1 MRLLF
6 KKLVLALF
14 LSSPLFAI
22 AADWKAGNDIYTKTN
37 YASVLP
43 LKFRSV
49 TINYSELKNTLAL
62 APVADFYASA
72 KSKGLLLSLPLPN
85 GGFEKF
91 NIIETPMMEPAL
103 ALKYPSIKTYTGV
116 SLENPNH
123 AVKIDIGNLGFH
135 AIIFSD
141 EGRIFIDPV
150 SSKNQNNY
158 FVFYAK
164 DMPIDQQ
171 PSFECM
177 TVADDEFLKENQNR
191 LEEYYQ
197 NRQGIEIVYRT
208 YRMAIACTIE
218 YAQASTGLANPT
230 KADVLSRMVTTI
242 NRVNGLYEREN
253 AVHFNIIAKTDTLI
267 FLSGTDPYTNESGA
281 TMLGEN
287 QATVNARIGNL
298 NYDIGH
304 AFSTGPGGIA
314 SLASVCVTGRK
325 AQGVTGL
332 PSPIGD
338 VFDLDFLSHELGH
351 QFSANHTFDQYQLQ
365 DRLAIQR

>member
-1 MRLLF
+1 MKLLF

-22 AADWKAGNDIYTKTN
+22 AVDWKAGNDTYTKTN

-49 TINYSELKNTLAL
+49 TINYTELKNTLAL
-62 APVADFYASA
+62 APVADFYSAA
-72 KSKGLLLSLPLPN
+72 KSKGLLFSLPLPD

-91 NIIETPMMEPAL
+91 NVIETPMMEPEL

-116 SLENPNH
+116 SIENPSH
-123 AVKIDIGNLGFH
+123 AVKLDIGNLGFH
-135 AIIFSD
+135 AIIFSE

-171 PSFECM
+171 PSFECN
-177 TVADDEFLKENQNR
+177 TIADDEFLKENQNR
-191 LEEYYQ
+191 LDEYYQ

-218 YAQASTGLANPT
+218 
-230 KADVLSRMVTTI
+230 
-242 NRVNGLYEREN
+242 
-253 AVHFNIIAKTDTLI
+253 
-267 FLSGTDPYTNESGA
+267 
-281 TMLGEN
+281 
-287 QATVNARIGNL
+287 
-298 NYDIGH
+298 
-304 AFSTGPGGIA
+304 
-314 SLASVCVTGRK
+314 
-325 AQGVTGL
+325 
-332 PSPIGD
+332 
-338 VFDLDFLSHELGH
+338 
-351 QFSANHTFDQYQLQ
+351 
-365 DRLAIQR
+365 